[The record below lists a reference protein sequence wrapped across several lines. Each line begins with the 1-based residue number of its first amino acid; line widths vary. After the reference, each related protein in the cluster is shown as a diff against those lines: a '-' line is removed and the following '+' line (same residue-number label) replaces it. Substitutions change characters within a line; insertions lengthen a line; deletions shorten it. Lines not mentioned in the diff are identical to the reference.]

1 MSRRKTPLASAV
13 FADMTGLPRLLIH
26 VSGRE
31 VLYDSAISV
40 YGNAKKAGVDAELL
54 GKPEFF
60 HVRHAFTPM
69 LDAGREVVDR
79 IDLYFAREDGVLVE
93 LI

>member
-60 HVRHAFTPM
+60 HVWHAFTPM
-69 LDAGREVVDR
+69 LEVVDR